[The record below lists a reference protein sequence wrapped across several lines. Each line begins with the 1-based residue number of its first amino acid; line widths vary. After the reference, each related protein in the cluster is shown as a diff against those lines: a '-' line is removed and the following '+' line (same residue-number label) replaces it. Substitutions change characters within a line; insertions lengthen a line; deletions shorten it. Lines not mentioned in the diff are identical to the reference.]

1 VIQAMADHDV
11 TKFERILKMKAT
23 EVFTHLTYM
32 NDYNNEQLQ
41 LARRRGSS

>member
-1 VIQAMADHDV
+1 MASNDV
-11 TKFERILKMKAT
+11 TKFDKILRMKAT